1 MKSGQTSDIK
11 PNCRYC
17 KNAGPVDNFM
27 CVCSVLGINRSTGV
41 RTCSSFIVDMT
52 KYNSIK

>member
-27 CVCSVLGINRSTGV
+27 CACSVLGINRSTGV